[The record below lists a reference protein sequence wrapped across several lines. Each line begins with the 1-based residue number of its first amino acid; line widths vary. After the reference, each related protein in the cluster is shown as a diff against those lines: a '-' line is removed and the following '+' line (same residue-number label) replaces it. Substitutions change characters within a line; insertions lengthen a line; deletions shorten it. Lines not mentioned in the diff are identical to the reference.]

1 MVTMAEAMIS
11 SFALVSAI
19 NLEAV
24 RRAFGLFNTSKDTV
38 HPVCQRRVANQDG
51 SN

>member
-24 RRAFGLFNTSKDTV
+24 RRAFGLFNTRKI
-38 HPVCQRRVANQDG
+38 
-51 SN
+51 

>member
-24 RRAFGLFNTSKDTV
+24 CRAFGLFNTKKIE
-38 HPVCQRRVANQDG
+38 HPVCQRRVANHDG

>member
-24 RRAFGLFNTSKDTV
+24 RRTFGLFNTRIIV
-38 HPVCQRRVANQDG
+38 HPVCQRRFADQDG